1 MNTAI
6 LDQKVQDFIQK
17 NLNTDLAKL
26 VFKKSPF
33 SDISTKEL
41 AEQIASK
48 KAAEKKLPSWFNT
61 PGIYFPPKLAIEQSS
76 SELAAAYKSKI
87 SKGGRMVDLTG
98 GMGVDAFYLAQNAEK
113 VVHVERQAELS
124 AIAKHNAS
132 VLNAQ
137 NIEFIAQ
144 EADTFLKN
152 NTESWDCIYLD
163 PSRRVATQKV
173 FKLSDC
179 EPNIVDLQT
188 ELLKRSPLVLVKT
201 APLLDIKSGLSE
213 LNNVRE
219 IHVLSINNEMKELLW
234 LLDSSFNGPEPK
246 IRCVSL
252 ARGEEKHFDFK
263 LSEEQAFQVS
273 RFSEIQDYI
282 YEPDAA
288 WLKSGCFKLI
298 TERYQLNKINQ
309 HTHLYTSANLNTE
322 FPGRTFAVKAVWN
335 YGDFIKEMPV
345 KKANVITRN
354 FPLSAPEINQK
365 HKIKDG
371 GEDYLLFCKD
381 RNEDLKVVLGKR
393 L

>member
-6 LDQKVQDFIQK
+6 LDQKVQDFIQQ

-33 SDISTKEL
+33 TGISTKEL

-61 PGIYFPPKLAIEQSS
+61 SGIYFPPKLAIEQSS

-87 SKGGRMVDLTG
+87 TAGGRMVDLTG
-98 GMGVDAFYLAQNAEK
+98 GMGVDAFYFAQNAER
-113 VVHVERQAELS
+113 VIHVEKQAELS
-124 AIAKHNAS
+124 AIAKHNATL
-132 VLNAQ
+132 LNAQ
-137 NIEFIAQ
+137 KIEFLAQ
-144 EADTFLKN
+144 EAEIFLKE
-152 NTESWDCIYLD
+152 NTKNWDCIYLD
-163 PSRRVATQKV
+163 PSRRIAAQKV

-179 EPNIVDLQT
+179 EPNIVDLQDD
-188 ELLKRSPLVLVKT
+188 LLAKSPLVLIKT
-201 APLLDIKSGLSE
+201 APLLDIKSGLTE
-213 LNNVRE
+213 LKNVRE

-234 LLDSSFNGPEPK
+234 LLDKNFNGTEPV

-252 ARGEEKHFDFK
+252 AKGEEKHFDFK
-263 LSEEQAFQVS
+263 LSEEQAFQIS
-273 RFSEIQDYI
+273 SFSEIQAYI

-288 WLKSGCFKLI
+288 WLKAGCFKLI
-298 TERYQLNKINQ
+298 TEHYQLNKINQ

-322 FPGRTFAVKAVWN
+322 FPGRTFAVISIWN
-335 YGDFIKEMPV
+335 YGDFIKQMPV
-345 KKANVITRN
+345 KKANIITRN

-381 RNEDLKVVLGKR
+381 QNDALKVILGKR